1 MMYYVPKRE
10 TNVCVLYHINTL
22 KILTMYGRLS
32 FFRLLEA
39 IHLKYRIT
47 LISKK
52 SFSAATADYFTREF
66 IYFDE
71 SLSVVLVVL
80 LD

>member
-1 MMYYVPKRE
+1 MYR
-10 TNVCVLYHINTL
+10 
-22 KILTMYGRLS
+22 RLS